1 MSAPAD
7 KPGPIGVGRRIFDAS
22 SLFARG
28 VAMGVADIIP
38 GVSGGTIALISG
50 IYERLIAALGSLSLA
65 FVPPLVRGRGRE
77 AAQKL
82 AAMHWLVLIP
92 VFSGVLVGGIS
103 MSRVIPRLMEESPGQ
118 TYAFF
123 FGLILAAV
131 WTPFALM
138 RRRSASRFAVVA
150 VAAAGAWLFVG
161 IQPRGLTLEPVRV
174 QPGAVSA
181 VYPAKVRSV
190 GDVRVVVEAARAA
203 LGDRLER
210 IVLHDPD
217 GHYMEIIESI
227 NQDDDHPA
235 EAAAVQ
241 AELGRL
247 NVVAL
252 DSRDRLA
259 DWSRLGEPVVVLAE
273 RRIALPIVFLF
284 GVIAISAM
292 ILPGV
297 SGAFLLLFLGQ
308 YHAVLSAIHGV
319 FEPVFALLGSAGT
332 AAIDTRPWL
341 DDAVFL
347 GVFNLGAL
355 VGIVTF
361 SRAIRWL
368 LARVHDITMAALTG
382 LMLGSLRAPGSVV
395 VREAAGAGD
404 GYWSAVGFAALVGA
418 VVVAS
423 LNVLDARL
431 RSRRASASAAATPG
445 DGAGD
450 SAGDGDRSSA
460 G

>member
-1 MSAPAD
+1 MNSPAD
-7 KPGPIGVGRRIFDAS
+7 KPGQIGVGRRIFDAG

-50 IYERLIAALGSLSLA
+50 IYERLIAALGSLSPA
-65 FVPPLVRGRGRE
+65 FVPPLVRGHGRE
-77 AAQKL
+77 AAKKL
-82 AAMHWLVLIP
+82 LAIHWLVLIS
-92 VFSGVLVGGIS
+92 VFGGVLVGGVS
-103 MSRVIPRLMEESPGQ
+103 MSRVIPRLMEDSPGQ

-138 RRRSASRFAVVA
+138 RRRSASRFAIVA

-161 IQPRGLTLEPVRV
+161 IQPRGIMLEAVRA

-181 VYPAKVRSV
+181 VYPEKVRSI
-190 GDVRVVVEAARAA
+190 GDVRAAVDVARAA

-210 IVLHDPD
+210 IILLDPN
-217 GHYMEIIESI
+217 GFVAEILGRTAPA
-227 NQDDDHPA
+227 DDVYSDD
-235 EAAAVQ
+235 AAAVL

-247 NVVAL
+247 NIIAF
-252 DSRDRLA
+252 DSRDRIA
-259 DWSRLGEPVVVLAE
+259 EWSRLGEPSVVLAE

-308 YHAVLSAIHGV
+308 YHAILSAIHGV
-319 FEPVFALLGSAGT
+319 FEPVFALAGSAS
-332 AAIDTRPWL
+332 AAGIDARPWI
-341 DDAVFL
+341 DDAIF
-347 GVFNLGAL
+347 FCAFSLGAL
-355 VGIVTF
+355 VGLVSF

-368 LARVHDITMAALTG
+368 LARAHDITMAALTG
-382 LMLGSLRAPGSVV
+382 LMLGALRAPGAVV
-395 VREAAGAGD
+395 VREAVDAGD
-404 GYWSAVGFAALVGA
+404 GYWSAVGFAALVGT

-431 RSRRASASAAATPG
+431 RSRRADASAAATP
-445 DGAGD
+445 GD
-450 SAGDGDRSSA
+450 SAGDGDRSSN